1 MVDYFLKLSI
11 KEKIFLAIFASTIL
25 ISLPGFFSLLYVT
38 AQNSRLDSVRHTQ
51 SEMNALAQDMA
62 KIIVSADESIATDVV
77 AKLHY
82 FPSVYNLFLYDNEG
96 LLVFQYE
103 KSPSVSMYP
112 PVFSKINKDG
122 DIEFEDETFRV
133 FLPVEYMGK
142 KFGGVFL
149 RMSTNHYDEA
159 LLILYKVAALMVPV
173 MLLASYLLALWL
185 CRYFSGPVTLLAER
199 IRNIAEKR
207 NYHESISSDH
217 GGEIG
222 DVYLSIGQL
231 LKTVNET
238 QQRLQQSEM
247 SLEAVINI
255 AGSAL
260 ISIDEDQ
267 RITLFNRQAEQL
279 FGYSAR
285 EVLGHPL
292 NMLLPEQ
299 FREAHQKHIVE
310 FSKKNIQKRMAL
322 ERSDVL
328 GLRKNGEVFPVE
340 ASISQ
345 IKLGEKKIFTV
356 ALTDVTQRRQTERE
370 LEAYR
375 SHLEEVVE
383 GRTNE
388 LREKN
393 SELEAF
399 SYSVAHDLRAPLR
412 SITSFSQILLED
424 AGDKLSEAE
433 LNHLSRVIRAGQH
446 MAELIDGILNLARVG
461 RSQLSQADVDL
472 SVLVTQSKTR
482 LSQDDPQRKVSWDIQ
497 PGLVVRG
504 DSQLLGMMVDN
515 LISNAW
521 KYTSKEPQAKISFG
535 VLNQRGKKV
544 FYVRDNG
551 AGFDMKHAQNL
562 FGVFHR
568 LHDAEEFEGTGVG
581 LATVKRIVLRHGGTI
596 WAEAAVGEGAAFYFT
611 IP

>member
-1 MVDYFLKLSI
+1 MLENFLKLPI
-11 KEKIFLAIFASTIL
+11 REKLFLVIFLSTVL
-25 ISLPGFFSLLYVT
+25 ISLPGFFTLLYVT
-38 AQNSRLDSVRHTQ
+38 VKNSQLESMRHTQ
-51 SEMNALAQDMA
+51 SEMKVLTQDLA
-62 KIIVSADESIATDVV
+62 KIIISADEDVAADVV
-77 AKLHY
+77 AKLHF
-82 FPSVYNLFLYDNEG
+82 FPSIFNLFLYDSEG
-96 LLVFQYE
+96 LLVFQHE

-112 PVFSKINKDG
+112 PVYSKINKDG
-122 DIEFEDETFRV
+122 VVEFGKETFSM
-133 FLPVEYMGK
+133 FLPVDYMGK
-142 KFGGVFL
+142 TFGSVFL
-149 RMSTNHYDEA
+149 RLSTSHYDEA
-159 LLILYKVAALMVPV
+159 LSGLYKAVVLIIPV
-173 MLLASYLLALWL
+173 MLLASYLLAWWL
-185 CRYFSGPVTLLAER
+185 HRYFSGPITVLSER
-199 IRNIAEKR
+199 IREIAEKR
-207 NYHESISSDH
+207 NFHEDISSVD

-222 DVYLSIGQL
+222 DLYLSVGQL
-231 LKTVNET
+231 LETVNAT
-238 QQRLQQSEM
+238 QQRLQESEM
-247 SLEAVINI
+247 SLEAMINV

-285 EVLGHPL
+285 DVLGHSL

-299 FREAHQKHIVE
+299 FREAHQKHIAE

-322 ERSDVL
+322 DRPDVF

-345 IKLGEKKIFTV
+345 IVLGNKKIFTV

-412 SITSFSQILLED
+412 SITSFSQILLEES
-424 AGDKLSEAE
+424 AEKLSEEE
-433 LNHLSRVIRAGQH
+433 LDNLSRVVRAGQH
-446 MAELIDGILNLARVG
+446 MAELIDGILDLARIG
-461 RSQLSQADVDL
+461 RSQISQADVDL
-472 SVLVTQSKTR
+472 SVLATQAKKR
-482 LSQDDPQRKVSWDIQ
+482 LSQDDPQRKVVWDIQ

-504 DSQLLGMMVDN
+504 DAQLLGMMMNN
-515 LISNAW
+515 LINNAW
-521 KYTSKEPQAKISFG
+521 KYTSKKPQAKISFG

-551 AGFDMKHAQNL
+551 AGFDMKHAQDL
-562 FGVFHR
+562 FSVFRR
-568 LHDAEEFEGTGVG
+568 LHRAEDYEGTGVG
-581 LATVKRIVLRHGGTI
+581 LATVKRIVHRHGGMI